1 MTLQSLFHR
10 ASQSVFT
17 VHLGYECMCVFQV
30 TSAVSLCN
38 PMDCSPPGSSVH
50 GILQEEYRSGLSCP
64 PLRDLPDPGIEPTSL
79 CLLHWQAGSL
89 PLVPTGKPR
98 IWVLWSICQH
108 WGHLGSEKLSDFLG
122 SHAAFFREVSNL
134 EILLISVHHSVA
146 GTTGIAIPLLRSLR
160 QRRVN

>member
-1 MTLQSLFHR
+1 MTLQSLFHH

-98 IWVLWSICQH
+98 IERCSYFYYFSRTVSLFVKPVLSLIDIAQISKS
-108 WGHLGSEKLSDFLG
+108 LYSDL
-122 SHAAFFREVSNL
+122 ALN
-134 EILLISVHHSVA
+134 
-146 GTTGIAIPLLRSLR
+146 
-160 QRRVN
+160 